1 MSNIEQRLSQL
12 LEKYRN
18 NNLSPAEYEEFLQL
32 MNEPG
37 YESILDRTAETDWQQ
52 SREILQLMQ
61 TNRQPFGRQSAM
73 LIRLSLMIAASITL
87 ITSVYFYW
95 PRLNPATQPI
105 AYQTQYGETKRF
117 MLPDSSTVLLNA
129 NSRLE
134 WDSDWEKHGKR
145 LVKLD
150 GEAFFE
156 VKKTR
161 GIGFVVESG
170 GVKVKVLGTV
180 FNVRSRRGLTD
191 VYLESG
197 KVNLEIDELGNRTV
211 VMKPGNS
218 VHYNVKKDKVAIEE
232 TSSLAQSAS
241 WVDGMLEF
249 QNEPLGDILSHFE
262 ELYGKKFKIENE
274 SLLTRRM
281 DLSLPYSNWDLIR
294 KALEISL
301 HVEFTETK
309 DSIVVK

>member
-1 MSNIEQRLSQL
+1 MSNIEQRLGQL
-12 LEKYRN
+12 LEQYRN
-18 NNLSPAEYEEFLQL
+18 DDLSSEEYEEFLRL
-32 MNEPG
+32 IGEPG
-37 YESILDRTAETDWQQ
+37 HENVLNQAAEKDWQE
-52 SREILQLMQ
+52 SGEILRMIKAQH
-61 TNRQPFGRQSAM
+61 QPLRNSAR
-73 LIRLSLMIAASITL
+73 LIRLSWMIAASVAL
-87 ITSVYFYW
+87 VTSAYFFW
-95 PRLNPATQPI
+95 PRIKPAPETI
-105 AYQTQYGETKRF
+105 AYQTLYGETKKLV
-117 MLPDSSTVLLNA
+117 LPDSSTVLLNA

-145 LVKLD
+145 TAKLE

-161 GIGFVVESG
+161 GMGFVVRSG
-170 GVKVKVLGTV
+170 NVNVEVLGTV
-180 FNVRSRRGLTD
+180 FNVRNRRGLTD

-197 KVNLEIDELGNRTV
+197 KVNLEIDETGNRSVT
-211 VMKPGNS
+211 MKPGNS
-218 VHYNVKKDKVAIEE
+218 VHYNTTRKVLVVEQ
-232 TSSLAQSAS
+232 TSTMSQSAS
-241 WVDGMLEF
+241 WVEGMLEF
-249 QNEPLGDILSHFE
+249 QNKPLGDILNHFE
-262 ELYGKKFKIENE
+262 ELYGKKFKIENK